1 MQEYSE
7 IIAEAKRKERKKLIY
22 FLLALGLIICL
33 IVCLPIL
40 FSNIF

>member
-33 IVCLPIL
+33 IVCLAIY
-40 FSNIF
+40 FKKI